1 MGTQYDLTNE
11 EPLTKMVQDDTTF
24 VYSTR
29 EQVIASDIVEP
40 SDLPPY
46 TLEEINA
53 RIDNAEEQIARGDV
67 FSHEE
72 VMTEVR
78 DLIASWV

>member
-11 EPLTKMVQDDTTF
+11 EHLTKMVQDDTLYA
-24 VYSTR
+24 YSTR
-29 EQVIASDIVEP
+29 EQVVAPNIVEL

-53 RIDNAEEQIARGDV
+53 RIDEAEEQIARGDV

-72 VMTEVR
+72 VMAEVR
-78 DLIASWV
+78 DLIALWV